1 MTGASIETTLAL
13 WASSLREVKK
23 RMRPLF
29 EQDRTALN
37 AGLFVDGLLGDE
49 RRKTGWMRAE
59 AAGDPGPWRQ
69 QAVLGRDRWD
79 ADGLRDMVRD
89 YVTEHLADEN
99 AVLVIDETGFLKQGK
114 ASCGVARQYTGSA
127 GKITNCQIGVFA
139 AYVSRHGHAFID
151 RALYLPKGWT
161 DDPVRLKA
169 TYVPDNVSFSTKPQL
184 AVEMIERALAAGVPF
199 RWVAGDSVYGVG
211 DIERDL
217 RQAGKGYVLGVN
229 SNHWFASWGKPQR
242 VAGTAEEIAKTQ
254 RRSDWRRLSAGAGT
268 KGPRLHDWCY
278 LELADLQGEDSNHHS
293 QVLWTRGLLIRRNI
307 ANGDLAYFTTW
318 CPAGTSIK
326 TLVSVE
332 GHRWAIE
339 DSFETAKNEFGLDHN
354 ESRSWHGW
362 HRHVSLVM
370 LAFAMMAAIQHQANK
385 PTPKKQSRA
394 QRPDIPPH
402 PLVDPGNPPHSPTSR
417 AKTNSTC
424 RHHRMVAL
432 AAGSSS
438 RSTEISYQTKITAVM
453 LVHSKS
459 SRCEAASG

>member
-1 MTGASIETTLAL
+1 MIRRSWMIGASIETTREL

-23 RMRPLF
+23 RIRPLF
-29 EQDRTALN
+29 AQERAALN

-99 AVLVIDETGFLKQGK
+99 AVRVIDETGFLKQGK
-114 ASCGVARQYTGSA
+114 ASCGVARQYTGSP
-127 GKITNCQIGVFA
+127 GKIA

-217 RQAGKGYVLGVN
+217 RHAGKGYVLGVN
-229 SNHWFASWGKPQR
+229 SNHWFASWGKPPR
-242 VAGTAEEIAKTQ
+242 VVGTDAE
-254 RRSDWRRLSAGAGT
+254 
-268 KGPRLHDWCY
+268 
-278 LELADLQGEDSNHHS
+278 
-293 QVLWTRGLLIRRNI
+293 V
-307 ANGDLAYFTTW
+307 
-318 CPAGTSIK
+318 
-326 TLVSVE
+326 
-332 GHRWAIE
+332 
-339 DSFETAKNEFGLDHN
+339 
-354 ESRSWHGW
+354 
-362 HRHVSLVM
+362 
-370 LAFAMMAAIQHQANK
+370 
-385 PTPKKQSRA
+385 
-394 QRPDIPPH
+394 
-402 PLVDPGNPPHSPTSR
+402 
-417 AKTNSTC
+417 
-424 RHHRMVAL
+424 
-432 AAGSSS
+432 
-438 RSTEISYQTKITAVM
+438 
-453 LVHSKS
+453 
-459 SRCEAASG
+459 